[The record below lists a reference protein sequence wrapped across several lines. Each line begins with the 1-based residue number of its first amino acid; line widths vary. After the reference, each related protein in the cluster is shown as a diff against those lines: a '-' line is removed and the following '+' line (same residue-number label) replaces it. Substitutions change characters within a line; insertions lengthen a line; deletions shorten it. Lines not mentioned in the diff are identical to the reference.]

1 MTFEEQILA
10 TLIGT
15 ACGAVLGF
23 IFAII
28 GFRINEKLQIKSELL
43 NIINNLKSEFEINQ
57 VILAGRVHVINE
69 YIETIEDNDIFAF
82 HNFKRYERIILD
94 SLFVKGRIYDIF
106 DTYEFADIY
115 RILNIINEY
124 TEDNI
129 DNRVRGSD
137 SEANV
142 NYLNEAKDEFI
153 VAYERLKK
161 LIVSLDKKKIKTEN
175 TSILYYL
182 KGS

>member
-1 MTFEEQILA
+1 MTFGEQILA

-15 ACGAVLGF
+15 TCGAVLGF

-28 GFRINEKLQIKSELL
+28 GFRMKSKSEFL
-43 NIINNLKSEFEINQ
+43 NIINNLKCEFDINQ
-57 VILAGRVHVINE
+57 VILFGRVMEIKD
-69 YIETIEDNDIFAF
+69 YIATIEDNDIFSF
-82 HNFKRYERIILD
+82 SIFKKYERIILD
-94 SLFVKGRIYDIF
+94 SLFSKGKIYNIF
-106 DTYEFADIY
+106 DTEEFADIY
-115 RILNIINEY
+115 KILHIINEY

-129 DNRVRGSD
+129 DRVIEGMD
-137 SEANV
+137 SEGKIE
-142 NYLNEAKDEFI
+142 YLNQAKYYFI
-153 VAYERLKK
+153 DASGKLKK